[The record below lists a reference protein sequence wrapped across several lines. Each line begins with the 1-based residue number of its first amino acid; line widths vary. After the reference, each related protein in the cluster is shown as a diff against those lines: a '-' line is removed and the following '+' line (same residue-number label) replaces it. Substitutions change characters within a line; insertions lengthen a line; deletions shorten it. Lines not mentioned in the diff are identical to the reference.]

1 MADYILKNSELTVT
15 VSSAGAEIRSVK
27 DNATGQEYMWQADL
41 AFWGWTSP
49 NLFPIVGNVMHDEF
63 RYKGKAYS
71 MKQHG
76 FGRRSEFAPA
86 DVEGCELGFALE
98 ESESTLAAYPF
109 RFRFEVGYNLA
120 GRSLK
125 ITWRV
130 INPSDETIYFQV
142 GAHPAFNTPPTD
154 SDAPKNAC
162 YLAFDTDKALDISL
176 MNLKDGGLSDDKKE
190 YPLEEGGFLRITDDL
205 FDINTLIIEN
215 EQVHKISLC
224 DADKKPYVTV
234 RFEAPLVAVWSP
246 KAAAPFVCLEPWYGR
261 LDRTTFAGELPEREY
276 EQKLE
281 PAGVFEKSYDID
293 FE

>member
-1 MADYILKNSELTVT
+1 MHAIL
-15 VSSAGAEIRSVK
+15 
-27 DNATGQEYMWQADL
+27 
-41 AFWGWTSP
+41 
-49 NLFPIVGNVMHDEF
+49 H
-63 RYKGKAYS
+63 
-71 MKQHG
+71 
-76 FGRRSEFAPA
+76 
-86 DVEGCELGFALE
+86 
-98 ESESTLAAYPF
+98 
-109 RFRFEVGYNLA
+109 
-120 GRSLK
+120 
-125 ITWRV
+125 
-130 INPSDETIYFQV
+130 
-142 GAHPAFNTPPTD
+142 
-154 SDAPKNAC
+154 
-162 YLAFDTDKALDISL
+162 DISL